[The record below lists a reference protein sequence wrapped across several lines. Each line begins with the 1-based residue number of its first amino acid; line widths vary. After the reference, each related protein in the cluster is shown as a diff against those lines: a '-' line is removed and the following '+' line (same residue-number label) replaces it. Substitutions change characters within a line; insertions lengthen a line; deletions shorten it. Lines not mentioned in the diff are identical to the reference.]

1 MRLIP
6 MVPMSIEYWQKRLAE
21 KMDKKNRTGLQS
33 KISHIFSGVPI
44 PKKKPHSEPD
54 KKDEF
59 SKFQQPS
66 AEDNKIETPVI
77 EEKVVHSEQQDNIIE
92 ISLNEEPLK
101 ELRGDLQFQVQ
112 GNAGDLE
119 NSEKSVIEQNPAI
132 DLPEDVFTVVHD
144 QDFQIEAPKKAVEET
159 YKKDSGKVSPSASD
173 NKIPGDGKDISP
185 EKSSAPKHSLQKSME
200 IGKQPNKSLA
210 QESKSES
217 TKSVLNKKQDIFET
231 KDTSGVSK
239 PYINKNQSVESVKS
253 KNIRFPRKA
262 PLKTA
267 KKQQKSKA
275 GTDKPRQYVM
285 LVLAIVLSI
294 VLIAVMGGRYNIF
307 TSGSDNSSTVNP
319 PSPPVNGAVIIGGI
333 DIDWVQPQVYPDKI
347 RNPFELVPD
356 AGTSGNKNRD
366 FIVLGISLN
375 ENGQYLALIGTENF
389 KEGQEVNGAKIIKIT
404 VNTVEFEKDGVIWT
418 QAIGEKGKN

>member
-44 PKKKPHSEPD
+44 PKKKPHSELE

-66 AEDNKIETPVI
+66 TEDSKIETPVI
-77 EEKVVHSEQQDNIIE
+77 EEKVVHFEQQDNIIE

-101 ELRGDLQFQVQ
+101 EMQEDLQFQVQ

-119 NSEKSVIEQNPAI
+119 NSEKSVIEQKPTI

-144 QDFQIEAPKKAVEET
+144 QDFQIESPKKAVEET
-159 YKKDSGKVSPSASD
+159 YKKDSEKVSPSASET
-173 NKIPGDGKDISP
+173 KISGHGKDISP
-185 EKSSAPKHSLQKSME
+185 EKISALKHSLQKSME
-200 IGKQPNKSLA
+200 IGKQVNKSLT
-210 QESKSES
+210 QESKPES

-231 KDTSGVSK
+231 KDTSSVSK
-239 PYINKNQSVESVKS
+239 PYIGKNQPVEAAKS

-262 PLKTA
+262 PLKAA

-275 GTDKPRQYVM
+275 STDQPRQNVM
-285 LVLAIVLSI
+285 IVLSI
-294 VLIAVMGGRYNIF
+294 VLSIILIVVMGSRYNIF
-307 TSGSDNSSTVNP
+307 TSGSDDTSTVNP
-319 PSPPVNGAVIIGGI
+319 QSTPVNGAMSTGNVN
-333 DIDWVQPQVYPDKI
+333 IDWIQPPVYPETI
-347 RNPFELVPD
+347 RDPMVLVAD
-356 AGTSGNKNRD
+356 AVNSVNKNGD
-366 FIVLGISLN
+366 FIVLGVSIS
-375 ENGQYLALIGTENF
+375 NGQYLALIGTENF
-389 KEGQEVNGAKIIKIT
+389 REGQEVNGAKIIKIT
-404 VNTVEFEKDGVIWT
+404 ENNVEFEKDGVTWT
-418 QAIGEKGKN
+418 QIVGEKGKN